1 MAKSSFEGFPKPVPS
16 GGKTNFGNVIPAHV
30 LAPDKFSGAAYI
42 NADGTMPNNAGDVA
56 AISSHSGGG
65 GTIHVVPATGYT
77 DGSDDASVITDA
89 NFIDGNIKS
98 GVDIFGLAGSYAAVN
113 YATGVSNGSLA
124 GSFSVSGLAFSPT
137 SVFIWQRN
145 HSGTGIFH
153 SYLQI
158 THKNRKMAYGGSSDI
173 YHWLYGC
180 DNGSYSLDGGTEALT
195 WAADGFTII
204 TIGAA
209 NGDYVWMAIDG
220 T

>member
-89 NFIDGNIKS
+89 NFIAGNIKS
-98 GVDIFGLAGSYAAVN
+98 GVDIFGLTGSYEAVH
-113 YATGVSNGSLA
+113 YAEGTSIGSL
-124 GSFSVSGLAFSPT
+124 SDPFTVSGLAFAPT
-137 SVFIWQRN
+137 SVFIYQN
-145 HSGTGIFH
+145 SDTGNINSF
-153 SYLQI
+153 I
-158 THKNRKMAYGGSSDI
+158 EIIHKNRHISADGSTAYHTLYGRDAGGDNVGGS
-173 YHWLYGC
+173 
-180 DNGSYSLDGGTEALT
+180 TQPQT
-195 WAADGFTII
+195 WAADGFTVETAGSFI
-204 TIGAA
+204 
-209 NGDYVWMAIDG
+209 NGNYVWMAIDG